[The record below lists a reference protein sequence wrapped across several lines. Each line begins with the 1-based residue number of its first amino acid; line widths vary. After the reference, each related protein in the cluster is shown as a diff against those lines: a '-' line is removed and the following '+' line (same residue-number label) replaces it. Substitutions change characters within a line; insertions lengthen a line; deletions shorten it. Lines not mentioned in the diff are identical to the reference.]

1 MRENRG
7 VEGDPVHRRNLE
19 IALGPES
26 AGRRE
31 ARGQIV
37 DRRLQGH
44 TYTGGRIVGPGPV
57 HDMSARLVLD
67 VRSGRVEA
75 ASGAMA
81 LPAFPGTATTRFEG
95 CRDVLPNLAGLA
107 GLAANGD
114 LSAGIRAAIGRER
127 GCYHLTT
134 LVLAMA
140 PLLRAALRE
149 PEPRDAR
156 FERAIELTA
165 CEAGSGQVRLHGL
178 LVERRGA
185 GEPRRARLAWGVD
198 PGEMKL
204 RRVVAEAAP
213 ELAPAPEV
221 ATALEGVPLFGG
233 FARTALERLEPL
245 AGAEELLELALGLN
259 AVVTQALVTVPSAQ
273 DPRLGEGRNRAH
285 GTCYMWR
292 AGGALESMPSGKLP
306 GPRT

>member
-7 VEGDPVHRRNLE
+7 MEGDPVHRRNLE
-19 IALGPES
+19 VALDPES
-26 AGRRE
+26 GGRRE
-31 ARGQIV
+31 VRGQIV
-37 DRRLQGH
+37 DRRLQGY
-44 TYTGGRIVGPGPV
+44 TFTGGRIVGPGPV
-57 HDMSARLVLD
+57 HDMSAHLVLD
-67 VRSGRVEA
+67 VRTGRIEA

-107 GLAANGD
+107 GLAAAGD
-114 LSAGIRAAIGRER
+114 LVAGIRAAIGRER
-127 GCYHLTT
+127 GCYHLST

-165 CEAGSGQVRLHGL
+165 CETGAGRVRLHGL
-178 LVERRGA
+178 LFEKRGQ
-185 GEPRRARLAWGVD
+185 GQPRRARLAWGVD

-204 RRVVAEAAP
+204 RQVVAEAAP
-213 ELAPAPEV
+213 ELAPAPE
-221 ATALEGVPLFGG
+221 AAAALEGVPLFGG
-233 FARTALERLEPL
+233 FARAALERLGPL
-245 AGAEELLELALGLN
+245 AGADELLELALALN
-259 AVVTQALVTVPSAQ
+259 AVVTQALVTVPSAR
-273 DPRLGEGRNRAH
+273 DPRLEAGQNRAH

-292 AGGALESMPSGKLP
+292 AGGPLESMPSGKL
-306 GPRT
+306 GGGRT